1 MTAPSGARK
10 ARLIYTWNE
19 ARAKARAYGFSTQ
32 QEFVDYE
39 CAGTYQLP
47 KNADEV
53 WAEEWTSWDDFLG
66 VRLGF
71 DQARDIA
78 RTCLAGGHGVDSEE
92 KYLELMR
99 GKTIGDD
106 ELSSRLP
113 LRPDLY
119 YKAEWVSWQDFLGL

>member
-1 MTAPSGARK
+1 M
-10 ARLIYTWNE
+10 
-19 ARAKARAYGFSTQ
+19 
-32 QEFVDYE
+32 
-39 CAGTYQLP
+39 
-47 KNADEV
+47 
-53 WAEEWTSWDDFLG
+53 
-66 VRLGF
+66 
-71 DQARDIA
+71 
-78 RTCLAGGHGVDSEE
+78 AGGHGVDSEE

>member
-10 ARLIYTWNE
+10 ARMIYTWNE

-78 RTCLAGGHGVDSEE
+78 RTCLAGGP
-92 KYLELMR
+92 R
-99 GKTIGDD
+99 GGFRGEVSGTHEGGR
-106 ELSSRLP
+106 RL
-113 LRPDLY
+113 
-119 YKAEWVSWQDFLGL
+119 ATTTNCQAACH